1 MFGGNAWLSV
11 LHQSVKQIP
20 EQLRSTFT
28 NFSLVPRPRQ
38 VPRPSPWKPEPPEL
52 MADMSGPQAHATL
65 RAWIKEKMHVTSP
78 ALLWFLLRGYIL
90 NGSSVTKGMLEVTCT
105 NSFFY
110 LFGDSLMPE
119 VVLMLL
125 SCHNHEL
132 SSGDKN
138 VSACNFNSQPR
149 NLRHSIKN
157 LAKNNYSVKC
167 RRIDGDTAASPP
179 LLAATLH
186 LTNNVIINPGN
197 PSCQ

>member
-1 MFGGNAWLSV
+1 MALSAASERETDSRTAA
-11 LHQSVKQIP
+11 LHIHK
-20 EQLRSTFT
+20 L
-28 NFSLVPRPRQ
+28 LARP
-38 VPRPSPWKPEPPEL
+38 PSQAGAAALTVETG
-52 MADMSGPQAHATL
+52 DMSGPQAHATL
-65 RAWIKEKMHVTSP
+65 RTWIKEKMHVTSP

-110 LFGDSLMPE
+110 LFGDSLM
-119 VVLMLL
+119 LMLL

-179 LLAATLH
+179 LLAATLY
-186 LTNNVIINPGN
+186 LTNNVIINPGH